1 MTENEAINKLDSLH
15 YKIRHDSFCNKVYNT
30 ELKAFEEARTA
41 LEEIQK
47 YRAIGTVEE
56 CREAIE
62 KQKPIKPDVWGD
74 VHSDGIMVL
83 DMRDCPNCWTTY
95 EIDYDKHKYCP
106 ECG

>member
-47 YRAIGTVEE
+47 YRAIGTIEE
-56 CREAIE
+56 CREAME
-62 KQKPIKPDVWGD
+62 KQRGKKEVLESYCGFDSYECPVCGADV
-74 VHSDGIMVL
+74 
-83 DMRDCPNCWTTY
+83 NCRN
-95 EIDYDKHKYCP
+95 KYCHR
-106 ECG
+106 CGQKLEG